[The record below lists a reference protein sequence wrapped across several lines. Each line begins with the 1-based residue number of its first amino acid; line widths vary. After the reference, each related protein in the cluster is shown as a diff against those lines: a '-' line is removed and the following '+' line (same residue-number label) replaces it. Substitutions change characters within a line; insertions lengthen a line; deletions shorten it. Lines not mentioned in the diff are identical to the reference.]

1 MWLTSQRA
9 SRLKREI
16 DNMGQA
22 RRRADIS
29 LTDLGVVR
37 GKMNADSFL
46 GFKPARVGAI
56 KQYSKTSSELCVF
69 TVSTESHVA
78 LGQQGL

>member
-1 MWLTSQRA
+1 MFVFKY
-9 SRLKREI
+9 KRRVHNDLDADRE
-16 DNMGQA
+16 NA
-22 RRRADIS
+22 R
-29 LTDLGVVR
+29 
-37 GKMNADSFL
+37 
-46 GFKPARVGAI
+46 KPAALSDADECGQFFWGSNPGAI